1 MITHFDIV
9 LEHYKARQKFLDNI
23 NYYFDEIY
31 RFYTSKAKDVKIYL
45 FGSYLTDK
53 FNVRSDID
61 ILVIAIEFESWK
73 IRSKISVDM
82 NQKLGDYNPFEIQ
95 HITPEDYQNWYG
107 KFIKQ
112 KKVVKSSNNFKK
124 PDCRVSWLHE

>member
-1 MITHFDIV
+1 MINHFDLI
-9 LEHYKARQKFLDNI
+9 LGRYLARQKFLDNT

-61 ILVIAIEFESWK
+61 ILVIAKEFESWK

-82 NQKLGDYNPFEIQ
+82 NQKLGGYNPFEIH

-112 KKVVKSSNNFKK
+112 KKEVKSRNNFKK
-124 PDCRVSWLHE
+124 RECRVSWVNE